1 MRSKNLAGIQYA
13 FSGKALMRNQCTGEE
28 SVAIVMHMQYMQ
40 RMSSWRFSCQY
51 RQTLKLKKDWAR
63 GMIAALF
70 PQ

>member
-1 MRSKNLAGIQYA
+1 
-13 FSGKALMRNQCTGEE
+13 MRNQCTGEE